1 MIKFILAARRKPGD
15 TQERY
20 FYEWGIIHVALML
33 TTPAVMETFRRYVQH
48 YSIAGVTNDVLIHPL
63 SDMGWDNMA
72 DHWLESTDDFAPIL
86 HSQAYVER
94 MQPHK
99 FGDDAFN
106 IELTSGDV
114 VYEQDG
120 FTPGGVKLIH
130 FLKRKP
136 GVSQD
141 DFVRIWRERHAPAL
155 LEAARG
161 LLRKYVQNPQ
171 LPLDAS
177 TFEGTLFELGG
188 VGEYAGI
195 EELWFDSLDD
205 LARLRADSAIYDA
218 IRVSEAAFIDDA
230 DTFSMVTT
238 ERVVYDFTHPTNPS
252 PKPAV
257 LDPASLEA
265 LVDAQGYRDWNVP
278 PGPHGR

>member
-114 VYEQDG
+114 VY
-120 FTPGGVKLIH
+120 
-130 FLKRKP
+130 
-136 GVSQD
+136 
-141 DFVRIWRERHAPAL
+141 
-155 LEAARG
+155 
-161 LLRKYVQNPQ
+161 
-171 LPLDAS
+171 
-177 TFEGTLFELGG
+177 
-188 VGEYAGI
+188 
-195 EELWFDSLDD
+195 
-205 LARLRADSAIYDA
+205 
-218 IRVSEAAFIDDA
+218 
-230 DTFSMVTT
+230 
-238 ERVVYDFTHPTNPS
+238 DFTHPTNPS